1 MILIRSAIYFGLLI
15 LSTIF
20 FGLAMSTVGLLM
32 PISVRDSL
40 AQSWGR
46 SNLWFMR
53 VICGL
58 KFRVTGAEN
67 LPQKAAII
75 MSKHQSSWET
85 ISLKGL
91 LIKEQSWILKRELMW
106 IPIFGWAL
114 ASVPTIAI
122 NRNAGRQAL
131 KQIIRQ
137 GQKVLD
143 DGRVV
148 VIFPEGTRTAPGEKR
163 KYGIGGA
170 MLAEKSG
177 YQVIPI
183 AHNAGV
189 FWKRRGLKKYP
200 GTIDVVVG
208 EPIETTGRKA
218 TEINRMVENWI
229 EARVAELPTSV
240 DEKQLLL

>member
-1 MILIRSAIYFGLLI
+1 MILIRSAVYFVLLI
-15 LSTIF
+15 LSTIV

-32 PISVRDSL
+32 PLSVRDWLS
-40 AQSWGR
+40 QSWGR
-46 SNLWFMR
+46 TNLWLMR

-58 KFRVTGAEN
+58 KYRIRGADN
-67 LPQKAAII
+67 LPRNAAII

-91 LIKEQSWILKRELMW
+91 LRKEQSWILKRELMW
-106 IPIFGWAL
+106 VPIFGWAL

-122 NRNAGRQAL
+122 NRKAGRQAL
-131 KQIIRQ
+131 KQVIRQ
-137 GQKVLD
+137 GTELLD
-143 DGRVV
+143 GGRLVV
-148 VIFPEGTRTAPGEKR
+148 VFPEGTRTAPGEKR

-177 YQVIPI
+177 YPVVPI

-189 FWKRRGLKKYP
+189 FWKRRGLKKHP

-208 EPIETTGRKA
+208 EPIETKGRKA
-218 TEINRMVENWI
+218 GEINQLVESWV
-229 EARVAELPTSV
+229 EARVAELPSRIT
-240 DEKQLLL
+240 EK

>member
-1 MILIRSAIYFGLLI
+1 MILIRSAIYFVLLI
-15 LSTIF
+15 LSTIG

-32 PISVRDSL
+32 PLSVRDWLS
-40 AQSWGR
+40 QSWGR
-46 SNLWFMR
+46 TNLWLMR

-58 KFRVTGAEN
+58 KYRIRGAEN
-67 LPQKAAII
+67 LPRNAAII

-91 LIKEQSWILKRELMW
+91 LRKEQSWILKRELMW
-106 IPIFGWAL
+106 VPIFGWAL

-122 NRNAGRQAL
+122 NRKAGRQAL
-131 KQIIRQ
+131 KQVIRQ
-137 GQKVLD
+137 GTELLD
-143 DGRVV
+143 GGRLVV
-148 VIFPEGTRTAPGEKR
+148 VFPEGTRTAPGEKR

-177 YQVIPI
+177 YPVVPI

-189 FWKRRGLKKYP
+189 FWKRRGLKKHP

-208 EPIETTGRKA
+208 EPIETKGRKA
-218 TEINRMVENWI
+218 GEINQLVESWV
-229 EARVAELPTSV
+229 EARVAELPSRIT
-240 DEKQLLL
+240 EK

>member
-20 FGLAMSTVGLLM
+20 FGLAMSTVGLLL
-32 PISVRDSL
+32 PISVRDWL

-46 SNLWFMR
+46 TNLWFMR

-91 LIKEQSWILKRELMW
+91 LMKEQSWILKRELMW

-148 VIFPEGTRTAPGEKR
+148 VDI
-163 KYGIGGA
+163 
-170 MLAEKSG
+170 S
-177 YQVIPI
+177 
-183 AHNAGV
+183 
-189 FWKRRGLKKYP
+189 
-200 GTIDVVVG
+200 
-208 EPIETTGRKA
+208 
-218 TEINRMVENWI
+218 
-229 EARVAELPTSV
+229 
-240 DEKQLLL
+240 

>member
-1 MILIRSAIYFGLLI
+1 MISIRSTVYFILLI

-20 FGLAMSTVGLLM
+20 FGLAMSTVGLLL
-32 PISVRDSL
+32 PLSVRDEL
-40 AQSWGR
+40 ARSWGT

-58 KFRVTGAEN
+58 KYRIKGAEN
-67 LPQKAAII
+67 LPNQASIV

-91 LIKEQSWILKRELMW
+91 LMKEQSWILKRELMW
-106 IPIFGWAL
+106 VPIFGWAL

-131 KQIIRQ
+131 KQIIKQ
-137 GQKVLD
+137 GRKVLD

-148 VIFPEGTRTAPGEKR
+148 VVFPEGTRTAPGEKR

-170 MLAEKSG
+170 MLAEKTG
-177 YQVIPI
+177 YPVVPI

-208 EPIETTGRKA
+208 EPIETKGRKA
-218 TEINRMVENWI
+218 SEINHMVETWI
-229 EARVAELPTSV
+229 EARVAELPSSTN
-240 DEKQLLL
+240 EKNNR

>member
-1 MILIRSAIYFGLLI
+1 MISLRSSIYFI
-15 LSTIF
+15 IMVISTIF
-20 FGLAMSTVGLLM
+20 FGLAMSTIGLLL
-32 PISVRDSL
+32 PLSVRDWLSQ
-40 AQSWGR
+40 AWGNT
-46 SNLWFMR
+46 NLWLMR

-58 KFRVTGAEN
+58 KYRIKGAEN
-67 LPQKAAII
+67 LPQSAAII

-91 LIKEQSWILKRELMW
+91 LTKEQSWILKRELMW

-114 ASVPTIAI
+114 ASIPTIAI

-137 GQKVLD
+137 GKEVLD

-148 VIFPEGTRTAPGEKR
+148 VVFPEGTRTAPGEKR

-177 YQVIPI
+177 YPVIPI

-208 EPIETTGRKA
+208 EPIESKGRKA
-218 TEINRMVENWI
+218 GEINRLVENWI
-229 EARVAELPTSV
+229 EGQVAELPASIT
-240 DEKQLLL
+240 E